1 MPLLEISNLSVTF
14 GGGFLLKNLFWA
26 LRDIN
31 LSLEEKESLTILGE
45 SGSGK
50 STLAKVLVR
59 LIKPT
64 GGEVLYKGKNIFGD
78 WGKEYTKEVSIVFQD
93 PRSSLNP
100 RYTVWEAV
108 EEPLKVHK
116 VPKNRREELVEK
128 YLLWS
133 KVDRELWSRKVIN
146 LSGGQR
152 QRVAIAR
159 ALVLEPALVIADEPT
174 SALDLSV
181 QYEILKLF
189 VKLKTE
195 LGKSLI
201 FITHDVRIG
210 AKVSDKTAVLLGG
223 RLMEIGK
230 TPEVLK
236 KPFHPY
242 TEFLLSSLPVSSPYE
257 RRPVEDVEVKTLR
270 DEGCPFRTVC
280 KRALPQCNIFPKEP
294 IKRGDRKV
302 WCYNP
307 F

>member
-1 MPLLEISNLSVTF
+1 MPLLEIKNLSVAF
-14 GGGFLLKNLFWA
+14 GGGFLSKKLFWA
-26 LRDIN
+26 LREIN
-31 LSLEEKESLTILGE
+31 LSLEKGESLTILGE

-50 STLAKVLVR
+50 STLAKVIVR
-59 LIKPT
+59 LTKPHT
-64 GGEVLYKGKNIFGD
+64 GEVLYKGKNIFGD
-78 WGKEYTKEVSIVFQD
+78 WGRDYTKEVSIVFQD

-116 VPKNRREELVEK
+116 IPQNRRKELVEK
-128 YLLWS
+128 YLTWS
-133 KVDRELWSRKVIN
+133 KVDRNLWGKRIIN

-159 ALVLEPALVIADEPT
+159 ALVLEPTLVIADEPT

-181 QYEILKLF
+181 QYEILQLF
-189 VKLKTE
+189 VRLKTE

-223 RLMEIGK
+223 RLMELGK
-230 TPEVLK
+230 TEEVLK
-236 KPFHPY
+236 EPLHPY
-242 TEFLLSSLPVSSPYE
+242 TEFLLGSLPASSPYG
-257 RRPVEDVEVKTLR
+257 RKPVEDVEVKTLR
-270 DEGCPFRTVC
+270 DQGCPFRSVC
-280 KRALPQCNIFPKEP
+280 KRALPECNIFPQNP
-294 IKRGDRKV
+294 IKIGNRKV

-307 F
+307 L